1 MMLRWLA
8 LNALCAPVLA
18 VNGPVVQTD
27 DGPIQ
32 GTHPAGDDSVLTY
45 RGIPFAA
52 PPTGALRWKS
62 PQRPTP
68 WTRPL
73 KTDKVDP
80 ECPQLDFVK
89 GLAQGHEDCLYAT
102 VYVPKQCT
110 ATTPCPVMQW
120 IYGGAWIEGSDHA
133 GYDGTKL
140 AAQHSVVVVTR
151 CVHLC
156 PPPPVRDSSSPS
168 TGWPTTRNP
177 HECRQQLPVRY
188 ARVDRAARARGG
200 RPKG

>member
-1 MMLRWLA
+1 MTFLLWGA
-8 LNALCAPVLA
+8 AALCAA
-18 VNGPVVQTD
+18 VDGPVVQTD

-68 WTRPL
+68 W
-73 KTDKVDP
+73 KTPIKSEKVDP
-80 ECPQLDFVK
+80 ECPQLDVAK
-89 GLAQGHEDCLYAT
+89 GLGQGREDCLYAT

-110 ATTPCPVMQW
+110 AAAPCPVMQW

-140 AAQHSVVVVTR
+140 AAQHRVVVVTR
-151 CVHLC
+151 CASF
-156 PPPPVRDSSSPS
+156 PPVSPACVSSPRNYLS
-168 TGWPTTRNP
+168 PTATCN
-177 HECRQQLPVRY
+177 ESRQQLSAGY
-188 ARVDRAARARGG
+188 ARLDRAARIGSGA
-200 RPKG
+200 PKG